1 MTATK
6 EHLIASPAPAVDAAP
21 VAVSLEHG
29 EITATLHVSATIAAT
44 LQPYRAS
51 WLAALPDD
59 GPSSPISL
67 AVQFLGHLARQQAGI
82 HAVQAAL
89 LAFELEYLQG
99 SDIHTAVT
107 ALADPLGA
115 KKTAL
120 SDYYAALAYTNQ
132 PSSSPRSALFASA
145 QAGAARITTIFG
157 GQGTANPSCVRE
169 LRSLYT
175 TYRSI
180 LTPLIQEC
188 GSVLASL
195 SQQPDTQPYFHGRP
209 IDLDAWLAG
218 ETLPE
223 DFVSAAPVSLPILGL
238 FDLAHYCVI
247 CTVLG
252 QTPGQVAA
260 SLHAVSGHSQ
270 GIVIAAAVARADSWA
285 SFYEN
290 ARLAVE
296 LLFWIGFESHQDA
309 PQLFIAP
316 ELIAETKDA
325 GHGVPSPMLSVRGLE
340 RPGLDTILAQCN
352 KVLPEDR
359 QLHVALINART
370 NHIVAGPAASLCGL
384 SQILAELQAAGEK
397 DQTRIPFSQRKPVVS
412 HSFLP
417 ISTPFHTPYLQAASQ
432 RIKARLASHTVT
444 AEQLQVPV
452 LHTATGAD
460 LRAIPQANVIDAL
473 VDAITTEPVDFPVLL
488 GDAATTHYIVLGAG
502 RLSELVRQIRLGYGQ
517 QIIAGSEIKSSS
529 ADVSGQADL
538 FAATLRP
545 PQPSWAEAYQPRLV
559 QTANGRLILDTK
571 LSRLLQV
578 PPIIT
583 AGMTPTTVPWDVVA
597 AVMNAGYFIELAG
610 GGYHTEDEMRVAIE
624 KIAASIPAGRGI
636 TCNLIYV
643 NPKAIAWQTRLIQKL
658 IRQGVPIDGLTIGA
672 GVPSLEVAREYIDD
686 LGIQHISFKPG
697 SVDGIQAVLQIADDQ
712 PTFPIGLQWTGGRG
726 GGHHSYEDF
735 HAPILAT
742 YAEIRKRDNIHLIAG
757 SGFGGGE
764 DTYPYLSGQWSVARG
779 YPAMPFDGI
788 LLGSRM
794 MLCREAHTS
803 PAVKQLIANT
813 PGVPDEEWEKSYTG
827 SAGGIITVRSEMG
840 QPIHKLAT
848 RGVRL
853 WADLD
858 QTLFKHP
865 RPKMVEELA
874 KRKTEIITRLNQD
887 YAKPWFGQDAKGQP
901 ADLADMTY
909 AGVLRRLVELMWV
922 AHQQRWIH
930 PSYQRLV
937 SDFALRTLE
946 RVTPEV
952 DLDLGLLSTPSVF
965 LQALA
970 EQCSSSTAQRLH
982 PDDAAF
988 FLRRC
993 QARGQKPVPFVPAL
1007 DENFETWFKKDSLW
1021 QSEDIEAVVGQDP
1034 ERVCILHGP
1043 VAVRY
1048 AVDKDE
1054 SAQEILDGIAAYHT
1068 HTALQEFYQG
1078 DLQQV
1083 PQVADAAATSP
1094 LAGSAA
1100 VTQTFHAQ
1108 EEEVSSLDLITAS
1121 SFGWVRDLL
1130 ETPTIMRA
1138 GIRKKNPFRDILTVQ
1153 PGQKLVVNHTEQRVV
1168 LWESSTEQPVVSIHC
1183 DATKHISVDLH
1194 QPGAFTA
1201 APAVLSLKY
1210 KALTSGLS
1218 PALEEIVDGRNDRIK
1233 DFYRNLW
1240 LGAGADAIQ
1249 DIHATFQGPEVTLT
1263 STLLADLYQTLGLTP
1278 TGIRP
1283 TALPMDIAIVI
1294 AWEPLVEPLI
1304 STGIE
1309 GDLLRLVHRSND
1321 IAYVPGA
1328 EPFQIG
1334 DVLRASSQIQAI
1346 VIEPTGKSVVVKATI
1361 ERADEPIACVT
1372 ANFFIRGPYTDY
1384 ASCFERI
1391 TEPVTQLEVATP
1403 VDEALLQSRP
1413 WLQLDDA
1420 EAQLVGKTLCFQL
1433 ETSTEWKD
1441 QTTFK
1446 TLQTSGTV
1454 SLLSWNGKQTPIG
1467 RVSFHAQDCKA
1478 NPVSDFLRR
1487 RGQPLVAR
1495 KTLDVAME
1503 LNQTSEG
1510 VQIPVTN
1517 TAYSTFSRDYNPI
1530 HISSVFARYVELPGT
1545 ITHGMY
1551 TSAAVRAVAERCA
1564 AQGDVS
1570 RFRRWACSFVG
1581 MVLPEDQLEVRVQ
1594 HVAMI
1599 EGRLLL
1605 KITAVKAGTDEAVI
1619 QAEAEVDQPS
1629 TVYVFTGQ
1637 GSQSPGMGQ
1646 SLYKSSPAARA
1657 IWDAADKFFI
1667 ETYGWSVLELVR
1679 QNPTALTVHF
1689 RGNRGRQIKA
1699 NYMAMT
1705 IDAYRPDG
1713 SVVKEPILP
1722 ELTPASTS
1730 YIFADP
1736 RGLVFSTQFA
1746 QPLVLLLERA
1756 AVEDLRQRGV
1766 VQQDAAFA
1774 GHSLGEYGALA
1785 SFGEF
1790 MPFTDLLRVV
1800 FYRGLAM
1807 QVAIERDDQGRTNF
1821 SMAAVNPARV
1831 GKFFSEKALRQIVT
1845 LIATSTNALLEIVN
1859 FNVEGEQYVC
1869 AGTLENLHALA
1880 AITDTLA
1887 RSPTGAAL
1895 AHEFTHPPA
1904 TDRADLESTKL
1915 IQRCIAAA
1923 RQLPTPVTLKRSL
1936 ATIPLQGIDV
1946 PFHSAHLRPGVAS
1959 YRNFLEER
1967 IPKTEVDPQKL
1978 VGKWIPNVMGTPFS
1992 LSREYIE
1999 GVYGLTK
2006 SPILGAVLAA

>member
-6 EHLIASPAPAVDAAP
+6 EHLIASPAPAADGSP
-21 VAVSLEHG
+21 VAFSLEQG
-29 EITATLHVSATIAAT
+29 EITATLPVGAAVAAT

-51 WLAALPDD
+51 WLASLTDD
-59 GPSSPISL
+59 SSSPITL
-67 AVQFLGHLARQQAGI
+67 VLQFLGHLAGQKTPVP
-82 HAVQAAL
+82 AVQAVL
-89 LAFELEYLQG
+89 QAFESQYLQG

-107 ALADPLGA
+107 ALSDPLGT
-115 KKTAL
+115 KKAAL
-120 SDYYAALAYTNQ
+120 SDYYAAVAYTDK
-132 PSSSPRSALFASA
+132 PSFSPRSALFQSA
-145 QAGAARITTIFG
+145 QAGASRVTTIFG

-180 LTPLIQEC
+180 LTQLIQEC
-188 GSVLASL
+188 GPVLASL
-195 SQQPDTQPYFHGRP
+195 SQRPDTQSYFHGRS

-218 ETLPE
+218 GTLSE

-238 FDLAHYCVI
+238 FDLAHYAVI

-260 SLHAVSGHSQ
+260 SLYAVSGHSQ

-296 LLFWIGFESHQDA
+296 LLFWIGFESHLDA
-309 PQLFIAP
+309 PKLFIAP
-316 ELIAETKDA
+316 ELIAETKEE
-325 GHGVPSPMLSVRGLE
+325 GHGMPSPMLSVRGLE
-340 RPGLDTILAQCN
+340 RPGLDKILAQCN
-352 KVLPEDR
+352 QVLPQDR

-432 RIKARLASHTVT
+432 RIKARLASHTFT

-460 LRAIPQANVIDAL
+460 LRANPQANVIDAL

-488 GDAATTHYIVLGAG
+488 ADAATSHYIVLGAG
-502 RLSELVRQIRLGYGQ
+502 RLSELVKQIRQGYGQ
-517 QIIAGSEIKSSS
+517 QIIAGSEIKPSS
-529 ADVSGQADL
+529 AEVSGQADL

-545 PQPSWAEAYQPRLV
+545 AQPSWAEAYQPRLV

-583 AGMTPTTVPWDVVA
+583 AGMTPTTVPWDLVA

-610 GGYHTEDEMRVAIE
+610 GGYHTEDEMRIAIE

-643 NPKAIAWQTRLIQKL
+643 NPKAIAWQTRLIKKL
-658 IRQGVPIDGLTIGA
+658 IRKGVPIDGLTIGA

-686 LGIQHISFKPG
+686 LGIKHISFKPG
-697 SVDGIQAVLQIADDQ
+697 SVDAIQAVLQIADDR

-735 HAPILAT
+735 HAPILAA
-742 YAEIRKRDNIHLIAG
+742 YSEIRKRDNIHLIAG

-813 PGVPDEEWEKSYTG
+813 PGVPDEDWEKSYKG

-853 WADLD
+853 WADFD

-874 KRKTEIITRLNQD
+874 KRKTEIITRLNKD

-909 AGVLRRLVELMWV
+909 AGVLTRLVELMYV
-922 AHQQRWIH
+922 SHQQRWIH
-930 PSYQRLV
+930 PSYQRLA

-946 RVTPEV
+946 RVAPEV
-952 DLDLGLLSTPSVF
+952 DLDLALLATPKVF
-965 LQALA
+965 LQTLGFKASVA
-970 EQCSSSTAQRLH
+970 TSQRLH

-1048 AVDKDE
+1048 AGTKDE
-1054 SAQEILDGIAAYHT
+1054 SAQEILDGIAAFHT
-1068 HTALQEFYQG
+1068 HSALQDFYQG
-1078 DLQQV
+1078 DLQKV
-1083 PQVADAAATSP
+1083 PQVAVATATSP
-1094 LAGSAA
+1094 LADNAA

-1108 EEEVSSLDLITAS
+1108 EEVSSLDLLTAS

-1130 ETPTIMRA
+1130 ETPTIIRS
-1138 GIRKKNPFRDILTVQ
+1138 GIRKKNPFRDILAVK
-1153 PGQKLVVNHTEQRVV
+1153 PGQKLVVDHAEQRVV
-1168 LWESSTEQPVVSIHC
+1168 LCESSTEHAVVSIHY
-1183 DATKHISVDLH
+1183 DASTKHIAVDLH
-1194 QPGAFTA
+1194 QPGGFTA
-1201 APAVLSLKY
+1201 APAVLALKY
-1210 KALTSGLS
+1210 KALSSGLS
-1218 PALEEIVDGRNDRIK
+1218 PALEELVDGRNDRIK

-1240 LGAGADAIQ
+1240 LGDGANATQ
-1249 DIHATFQGPEVTLT
+1249 DIHATFQGPKVTLT
-1263 STLLADLYQTLGLTP
+1263 SALLADMYQTLGLTP

-1304 STGIE
+1304 CTGVD
-1309 GDLLRLVHRSND
+1309 GDLLRLVHLSND
-1321 IAYVPGA
+1321 IEYVPSA

-1334 DVLRASSQIQAI
+1334 DVLRSSSQIQAI
-1346 VIEPTGKSVVVKATI
+1346 VIEPTGKSIVVKATI
-1361 ERADEPIACVT
+1361 ERAGEPIAYVT
-1372 ANFFIRGPYTDY
+1372 ANFFMRGTYTDY

-1391 TEPVTQLEVATP
+1391 TEPVTQLEVANP

-1420 EAQLVGKTLCFQL
+1420 ETKLVGKTLCFQL
-1433 ETSTEWKD
+1433 ETYNEWKD

-1467 RVSFHAQDCKA
+1467 RVSFNAQDCKA

-1503 LNQTSEG
+1503 LNQTSES

-1517 TAYSTFSRDYNPI
+1517 TAYSTFSKDFNPI
-1530 HISSVFARYVELPGT
+1530 HISSVFAQYVELPGT

-1551 TSAAVRAVAERCA
+1551 TSAVVRAVAERCA
-1564 AQGDVS
+1564 AQGDIT
-1570 RFRRWACSFVG
+1570 RFRSWACSFVG
-1581 MVLPEDQLEVRVQ
+1581 MVLPNDQLEVRVQ

-1599 EGRLLL
+1599 EGRLVL

-1646 SLYKSSPAARA
+1646 SLYKSSAAARA
-1657 IWDAADKFFI
+1657 IWDAADKFFV

-1689 RGNRGRQIKA
+1689 RGKRGRQIKA

-1713 SVVKEPILP
+1713 TVVKEPILP
-1722 ELTPASTS
+1722 ELTPTSTS
-1730 YIFADP
+1730 YTFADP

-1756 AVEDLRQRGV
+1756 AVEDLRHRGV

-1831 GKFFSEKALRQIVT
+1831 GKFFSEKALRQIVSQ
-1845 LIATSTNALLEIVN
+1845 IATSTNALLEIVN

-1880 AITDTLA
+1880 AITDTIA

-1895 AHEFTHPPA
+1895 AREFTDAPA
-1904 TDRADLESTKL
+1904 GDNADLESTKL
-1915 IQRCIAAA
+1915 VQRCISAA
-1923 RQLPTPVTLKRSL
+1923 RQLPTPVALKRSL

-1967 IPKTEVDPQKL
+1967 IPKTEVDPLKL

-1999 GVYGLTK
+1999 GVYGLTQ
-2006 SPILGAVLAA
+2006 SPILGEVLAT

>member
-1 MTATK
+1 MTATT
-6 EHLIASPAPAVDAAP
+6 ELHPNSSSSPAGNEPS
-21 VAVSLEHG
+21 VAFTLTHS
-29 EITATLHVSATIAAT
+29 EITATLSLSSAVATT

-51 WLAALPDD
+51 WQADD
-59 GPSSPISL
+59 TISPLSL
-67 AVQFLGHLARQQAGI
+67 TLSFLGHLTRQKAPAS
-82 HAVQAAL
+82 AVQTAIR
-89 LAFELEYLQG
+89 AFESQYLSG
-99 SDIHTAVT
+99 NDIHTAVT
-107 ALADPLGA
+107 ILPDALGA

-120 SDYYAALAYTNQ
+120 RDYYASAAYTGQ
-132 PSSSPRSALFASA
+132 PISNSPSALFKSA
-145 QAGAARITTIFG
+145 QTGTSRVTTIFG

-175 TYRSI
+175 TYRPI
-180 LTPLIQEC
+180 LNQLIQEC
-188 GSVLASL
+188 GPVLSSL
-195 SQQPDTQPYFHGRP
+195 SQRPDTQSYFRGRP
-209 IDLDAWLAG
+209 IDLDTWLAG
-218 ETLPE
+218 AITLNE
-223 DFVSAAPVSLPILGL
+223 DYVSAAPVSLPILGL
-238 FDLAHYCVI
+238 FDLAHYCII
-247 CTVLG
+247 CNVLG
-252 QTPGQVAA
+252 QTPGQVAN
-260 SLHAVSGHSQ
+260 SMHSISGHSQ
-270 GIVIAAAVARADSWA
+270 GIVVAAAVARADSWA
-285 SFYEN
+285 SFYDN

-316 ELIAETKDA
+316 ELIEQTKEQ

-340 RPGLDTILAQCN
+340 RPALEKLLTQCN
-352 KVLPEDR
+352 QVLPGSR
-359 QLHVALINART
+359 QLHIALINART

-384 SQILAELQAAGEK
+384 SHILAELQAAGEK
-397 DQTRIPFSQRKPVVS
+397 DQTRIPFSQRKPVVT

-417 ISTPFHTPYLQAASQ
+417 ISTPFHTPYLQTASQ
-432 RIKARLASHTVT
+432 RIKERLADRAFS
-444 AEQLQVPV
+444 ANELQVPV
-452 LHTATGAD
+452 LHTATGED
-460 LRAIPQANVIDAL
+460 VRVNPHSNVIEAL
-473 VDAITTEPVDFPVLL
+473 VDAITTEPVDFPRLL
-488 GDAATTHYIVLGAG
+488 ADATTTHFLILGAG
-502 RLSELVRQIRLGYGQ
+502 RLSELVKQIRQGYGQ
-517 QIIAGSEIKSSS
+517 HIIAASELKPSS
-529 ADVSGQADL
+529 ADIGSQADL
-538 FAATLRP
+538 FASTLRP
-545 PQPSWAEAYQPRLV
+545 ASSSWADAYQPRLV

-583 AGMTPTTVPWDVVA
+583 AGMTPTTVPWDFVA
-597 AVMNAGYFIELAG
+597 AVINAGYFIELAG

-624 KIAASIPAGRGI
+624 KIAAAIPAGRGI

-643 NPKAIAWQTRLIQKL
+643 NPKAIAWQTRLIRKL

-686 LGIQHISFKPG
+686 LGIKHISFKPG
-697 SVDGIQAVLQIADDQ
+697 SVDAINSVLQIADDR
-712 PTFPIGLQWTGGRG
+712 PNFPIGLQWTGGRG

-735 HAPILAT
+735 HAPIFAT
-742 YAEIRKRDNIHLIAG
+742 YAEIRKRDNICLVAG
-757 SGFGGGE
+757 SGFGAGD
-764 DTYPYLSGQWSVARG
+764 DTYPYLTGQWSVARG

-803 PAVKQLIANT
+803 PAVKQLLATT
-813 PGVPDEEWEKSYTG
+813 PGVPDGEWEKSYKG

-840 QPIHKLAT
+840 QPIHKVAT

-853 WADLD
+853 WADFD
-858 QTLFKHP
+858 QTLFRHP

-874 KRKTEIITRLNQD
+874 KRKTEIIARLNKD
-887 YAKPWFGQDAKGQP
+887 YAKPWFGQDARGQP
-901 ADLADMTY
+901 IDLADMTY
-909 AGVLRRLVELMWV
+909 TGVLSRMVELMYV

-930 PSYQRLV
+930 PSYKRLV
-937 SDFALRTLE
+937 SDMAVRTLE
-946 RVTPEV
+946 RVASSVE
-952 DLDLGLLSTPSVF
+952 LDLGLLDVPASF
-965 LQALA
+965 LQVLTEKCPAA
-970 EQCSSSTAQRLH
+970 VTQRLH
-982 PDDAAF
+982 PDDASF

-993 QARGQKPVPFVPAL
+993 QARGQKPVNFIPAL

-1021 QSEDIEAVVGQDP
+1021 QSEDLEAVIGQDP

-1043 VAVRY
+1043 VAVRH
-1048 AVDKDE
+1048 ATGKDE
-1054 SAQEILDGIAAYHT
+1054 SAQEILDGIATFHT
-1068 HTALQEFYQG
+1068 HAALQEFYHG
-1078 DLQQV
+1078 DLQRV
-1083 PQVADAAATSP
+1083 PKVAGPAVADTHTQPETS
-1094 LAGSAA
+1094 
-1100 VTQTFHAQ
+1100 F
-1108 EEEVSSLDLITAS
+1108 EVSSLDLVTAEP
-1121 SFGWVRDLL
+1121 FGWVRDLL
-1130 ETPTIMRA
+1130 ETPTITRA
-1138 GIRKKNPFRDILTVQ
+1138 GIRKKNPFRSILAVK
-1153 PGQKLVVNHTEQRVV
+1153 PGQKLVVKPSEQRIV
-1168 LWESSTEQPVVSIHC
+1168 LCERSTEQPVISIHC
-1183 DATKHISVDLH
+1183 DTTRTIFVDLH
-1194 QPGAFTA
+1194 QPSSFTA
-1201 APAVLSLKY
+1201 APAVLSLQY
-1210 KALTSGLS
+1210 KAHYSGLS

-1233 DFYRNLW
+1233 TFYRNLW
-1240 LGAGADAIQ
+1240 LGESAGSTKDS
-1249 DIHATFQGPEVTLT
+1249 HSTFHGPEITLT
-1263 STLLADLYQTLGLTP
+1263 HDLLEDMYQTLGLSP

-1283 TALPMDIAIVI
+1283 TSIPMDIAIVI
-1294 AWEPLVEPLI
+1294 AWEPLVEPLVC
-1304 STGIE
+1304 TGVE

-1321 IAYVPGA
+1321 IEYVPSA
-1328 EPFQIG
+1328 TPFQVG
-1334 DVLRASSQIQAI
+1334 DILRSSSQVQSIT
-1346 VIEPTGKSVVVKATI
+1346 IEPTGKSIVVKATI
-1361 ERADEPIACVT
+1361 ERAGEPIAFVT
-1372 ANFFIRGPYTDY
+1372 SSFFMRGTYTDY

-1391 TEPVTQLEVATP
+1391 TEPETLLEVSTS
-1403 VDEALLQSRP
+1403 VDEELLRSRP
-1413 WLQLDDA
+1413 WLQLN
-1420 EAQLVGKTLCFQL
+1420 EPGTPIVGKTLCFRL
-1433 ETSTEWKD
+1433 ETSFTWKD
-1441 QTTFK
+1441 QTTFQI
-1446 TLQTSGTV
+1446 LQTSGTV
-1454 SLLSWNGKQTPIG
+1454 SLRSWNGKQTPIG
-1467 RVSFHAQDCKA
+1467 QVSFEARDGKA

-1495 KTLDVAME
+1495 KPLDITQE

-1510 VQIPVTN
+1510 VQIPASN
-1517 TAYSTFSRDYNPI
+1517 AGYSTFSNDFNPI
-1530 HISSVFARYVELPGT
+1530 HISSEFAQYVELPGT

-1551 TSAAVRAVAERCA
+1551 TSAVVRAVSERCA
-1564 AQGDVS
+1564 AQGDLT

-1581 MVLPEDQLEVRVQ
+1581 MVLPSDRLDVRVQ

-1605 KITAVKAGTDEAVI
+1605 NVTAVKAGTDEAVI

-1637 GSQSPGMGQ
+1637 GSQSPGMGMG
-1646 SLYKSSPAARA
+1646 LYKSSAAARA
-1657 IWDAADKFFI
+1657 IWDAADKFFV

-1689 RGNRGRQIKA
+1689 RGKRGRQIKA

-1705 IDAYRPDG
+1705 IDSYRADG

-1722 ELTPASTS
+1722 ELTPKSTS
-1730 YIFADP
+1730 YTFADP

-1831 GKFFSEKALRQIVT
+1831 GKFFTEKALRQIVSQ
-1845 LIATSTNALLEIVN
+1845 IATTTHGLLEIVN
-1859 FNVEGEQYVC
+1859 FNVDGEQYVC

-1880 AITDTLA
+1880 AITDTIA

-1895 AHEFTHPPA
+1895 AREFTDAA
-1904 TDRADLESTKL
+1904 TVGNAELASTKL
-1915 IQRCIAAA
+1915 VEQCIAEA
-1923 RQLPTPVTLKRSL
+1923 RQLPAPVTLKRSL

-1992 LSREYIE
+1992 LSREYVE
-1999 GVYGLTK
+1999 GVYGLTQ
-2006 SPILGAVLAA
+2006 SPILKELLAI